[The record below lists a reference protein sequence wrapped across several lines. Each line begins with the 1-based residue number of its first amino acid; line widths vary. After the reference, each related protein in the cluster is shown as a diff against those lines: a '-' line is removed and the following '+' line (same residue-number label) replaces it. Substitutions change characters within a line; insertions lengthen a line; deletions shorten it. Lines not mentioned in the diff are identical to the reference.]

1 MYIHLNILRGVY
13 IFFFFF
19 QAEDGIRDLTVTG
32 VQTCALPIS
41 PRHTRVPRHPSGL
54 EAARQALALRL
65 GSWPGGRGRRRLARL
80 AQGQPVTAR
89 PAGSRFA
96 VIFFTVLIDLIGFGI
111 VIPILPVYA
120 LRFGAQGIGYGAL
133 VFVFSAMQFLA
144 TALLGRLSDRIGRR
158 PILLTTMVINALG
171 YALFA
176 FAPSYAVL
184 FVARVISGFASGNI
198 SAAQAYMADI
208 TSPVERARG
217 MGVIGAAFG
226 IGFVLGPLIGGLADH
241 YLGHRAPGLIAAGLS
256 VVNFFSASAILR
268 ESLGVEHRT
277 ARPLFDFGHMVEA
290 LARKPLRPLMLVW
303 FLAPFAFAGYT
314 VALPLHT
321 AKAFAW
327 GARELGWLFVLIG
340 AIAALVQGFLFGRI
354 ERRTGARALLIV
366 GLFGMGVSIA
376 ALPWAG
382 TSLLVYA
389 WTVPLAFTNSLFAPA
404 ASGLVSLYADPTE
417 QGTIL
422 GAAQAFAALGRS
434 FGPLAAGWAYDGLG
448 QRSTFLLAGGV
459 MLLGGLVARSEEHT
473 SELQSQSNLVCRLL
487 LEKKKLPL
495 HTEIANEAPLSTRQV
510 TGRITLPAES
520 RSRPYS

>member
-1 MYIHLNILRGVY
+1 M
-13 IFFFFF
+13 
-19 QAEDGIRDLTVTG
+19 
-32 VQTCALPIS
+32 
-41 PRHTRVPRHPSGL
+41 
-54 EAARQALALRL
+54 
-65 GSWPGGRGRRRLARL
+65 
-80 AQGQPVTAR
+80 
-89 PAGSRFA
+89 PAVRSRFA
-96 VIFFTVLIDLIGFGI
+96 VIFFTVLIDLVGFGI

-120 LRFGAQGIGYGAL
+120 LRFGAKGIGYGAL

-171 YALFA
+171 YVLFA

-184 FVARVISGFASGNI
+184 FVARVISGLASGNI

-208 TSPVERARG
+208 TSPAERARG
-217 MGVIGAAFG
+217 MGLIGAAFG
-226 IGFVLGPLIGGLADH
+226 TGFVLGPLIGGLADH
-241 YLGHRAPGLIAAGLS
+241 YLGHVAPGLIAAGLS
-256 VVNFFSASAILR
+256 VANFFSASAILR
-268 ESLGVEHRT
+268 ESLALEHRT
-277 ARPLFDFGHMVEA
+277 TRPLLDFGHLVQA
-290 LARKPLRPLMLVW
+290 LARKELRPLMLVW
-303 FLAPFAFAGYT
+303 FLAPFSFAGYT

-321 AKAFAW
+321 AEAFAW

-354 ERRTGARALLIV
+354 ERYTGARALLIV

-376 ALPWAG
+376 VLPWAG

-404 ASGLVSLYADPTE
+404 ASGLVSVYADPTE

-434 FGPLAAGWAYDGLG
+434 VGPLAAGWAYDGLG

-459 MLLGGLVARSEEHT
+459 MLLGGLAAVW
-473 SELQSQSNLVCRLL
+473 
-487 LEKKKLPL
+487 LPRR
-495 HTEIANEAPLSTRQV
+495 EQERVVSRQAFN
-510 TGRITLPAES
+510 T
-520 RSRPYS
+520 